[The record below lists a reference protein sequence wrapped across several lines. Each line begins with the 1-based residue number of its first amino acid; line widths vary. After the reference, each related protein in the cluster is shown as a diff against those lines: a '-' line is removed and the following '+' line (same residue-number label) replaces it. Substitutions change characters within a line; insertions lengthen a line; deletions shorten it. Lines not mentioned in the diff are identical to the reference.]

1 METKQITLDEIRQTI
16 RRVMSELVEFDVSEI
31 SDDALFI
38 EELGV
43 NSITIVQMFLTC
55 QDTYDVVLANEMN
68 LAEPMSV
75 QKLAELVYIKLN

>member
-1 METKQITLDEIRQTI
+1 MENKATLDEIKQTI
-16 RRVMSELVEFDVSEI
+16 RRVMSELAEFDVSEI

-55 QDTYDVVLANEMN
+55 QDTYDVVLADEMN

-75 QKLAELVYIKLN
+75 QKLAELVYSKMN

>member
-75 QKLAELVYIKLN
+75 QKLAELVYSKLN

>member
-1 METKQITLDEIRQTI
+1 MENKATLDEIKQTI
-16 RRVMSELVEFDVSEI
+16 RRVMSELVEFDVSEV

-55 QDTYDVVLANEMN
+55 QDTYDVVLADEMN

-75 QKLAELVYIKLN
+75 QKLAELVYSKMN